1 MGSTET
7 HYSVTDAIDAIDA
20 VDAVDAADATT
31 RRWRARA
38 NA

>member
-20 VDAVDAADATT
+20 VDAVDAADATP